1 MAKNRTTAQSTE
13 ENASSPEKLIEKLR
27 KDLENTK
34 QEMQGIQSSARPAVK
49 ANETVGQV
57 VNTLPAVLPVVGT
70 LIEKPKPKIAKK
82 PAQPAASPIRKAT
95 AAPVGG
101 VNLAQ
106 FVADLQLDTA
116 RMLEE
121 FRRSAVASAKAE
133 REERNAF
140 VGNLQR
146 QTDELLI
153 DFREKHETD
162 SANEA
167 QARQREV
174 LDLQNGVNNL
184 LDNYRR
190 AFDQTAAQDHQLRAQ
205 FVDNLQTATQQNLDA
220 FVRNFT
226 QESDSSRRDREHFAQ
241 QLRHETSRLLAGF
254 RNLRSL

>member
-1 MAKNRTTAQSTE
+1 MAKNRTAQSTE
-13 ENASSPEKLIEKLR
+13 ENASSPERLIEKLR

-34 QEMQGIQSSARPAVK
+34 QEMQGIQSPARPAIK
-49 ANETVGQV
+49 ADEPVGQV
-57 VNTLPAVLPVVGT
+57 VNTLPTVLPVLGAA
-70 LIEKPKPKIAKK
+70 IEKPKAKVAKK
-82 PAQPAASPIRKAT
+82 PAQSAINPSRRAT

-101 VNLAQ
+101 VNIAR
-106 FVADLQLDTA
+106 FVADLQLGTA

-121 FRRSAVASAKAE
+121 FRQSSAASAKAE
-133 REERNAF
+133 SEERSAF

-146 QTDELLI
+146 QTDELLA

-190 AFDQTAAQDHQLRAQ
+190 AFDQTAAQDRQGRAQ
-205 FVDNLQTATQQNLDA
+205 FVDNLQTATHQSLDA

-226 QESDSSRRDREHFAQ
+226 QESDSSRRDRENFAQ
-241 QLRHETSRLLAGF
+241 QLRHETSQLLAGF
-254 RNLRSL
+254 RNLRTF